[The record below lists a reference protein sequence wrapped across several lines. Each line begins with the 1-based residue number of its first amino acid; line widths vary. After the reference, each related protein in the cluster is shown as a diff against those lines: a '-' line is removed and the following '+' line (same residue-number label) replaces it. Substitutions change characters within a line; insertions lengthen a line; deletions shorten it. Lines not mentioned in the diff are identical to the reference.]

1 MKGILQA
8 MFKSIKS
15 KLLVSMI
22 ALVLLLVTVFVV
34 KDYNN
39 KTSDILKY
47 KESVF
52 EVYLRNIEVQLKG
65 MEIGSLVNEVIPFK
79 RNYGFDCSIIV
90 PEGAGFKIAATTNT
104 MNISSDNFEILKR
117 VLQTGKTETY
127 MLNKNDRKLLTF
139 FGRIKDSGSKD
150 IRIAAI
156 PLDISADVADVRK
169 SLFLNLGTGMLIII
183 IYSGIFYFLVTRS
196 VTQPIREIYST
207 LREIVLEGDLTKRVS
222 MKKRNCWKMRDCKYT
237 DCPAYGKMTSC
248 WQEIGSNAPGEIQC
262 RCLTTGVFKSC
273 ISCPVA
279 QSVLQDEIDKM
290 EAWINTFITRVSN
303 VVKDI
308 FKHSETLGHSS
319 AEISE
324 LAGQMSAS
332 AEQTSTQTNVVA
344 SATEEMSASINAI
357 ASAAEEMSVNIQS
370 VHSSAEQ
377 MSQNMNAVAAAIEE
391 MSMSINYVAG
401 SAQEGSGI
409 AEKAME
415 MSDSTTDTMNVLGK
429 AAREIGDVT
438 DLIKRIAGQTNLLAL
453 NATIE
458 AASAGDAGKGFA
470 VVANEIKELAN
481 QSAQAAED
489 IVSRIEESQAN
500 TEESIKAIAGITD
513 IISKINESSL
523 VITKSVDQQ
532 TITASEISGNVQQ
545 ANSGANDIASS
556 IAEIT
561 NGANDMARSAA
572 EAAKGVNEV
581 SANIQG
587 VSEAASY
594 SSVSSQRV
602 NTAAGELEKMAD
614 QMQEIVGKFKVETG

>member
-1 MKGILQA
+1 

-15 KLLVSMI
+15 KLIASMI
-22 ALVLLLVTVFVV
+22 ALVLLLVTFFVV
-34 KDYNN
+34 KDYNV
-39 KTSDILKY
+39 KTSHIMKC

-52 EVYLRNIEVQLKG
+52 EVYLKNIEVLLKK
-65 MEIGSLVNEVIPFK
+65 MEIGSLVNEVPLFK
-79 RNYGFDCSIIV
+79 RNYGIDCSIIV
-90 PEGAGFKIAATTNT
+90 PEGIGFKIAATTDT
-104 MNISSDNFEILKR
+104 MDISYDNQEILKR
-117 VLQTGKTETY
+117 VLQTGKTETNI
-127 MLNKNDRKLLTF
+127 MNKNGKKLLTF
-139 FGRIKDSGSKD
+139 FGRFKDSGSMD
-150 IRIAAI
+150 IGIAAI
-156 PLDISADVADVRK
+156 PLDISAEVANVRK
-169 SLFLNLGTGMLIII
+169 SLFLNIGAGLLIIFI
-183 IYSGIFYFLVTRS
+183 CSGIIYFLVTRS

-207 LREIVLEGDLTKRVS
+207 LRDIFLEGDLTKRVS
-222 MKKRNCWKMRDCKYT
+222 MQKRNCWKIRNCKYT

-273 ISCPVA
+273 IACPVA

-290 EAWINTFITRVSN
+290 AAWINTFITRVAN

-308 FKHSETLGHSS
+308 DKHSETLIHSS
-319 AEISE
+319 AEIAE
-324 LAGQMSAS
+324 LAVQMSAS
-332 AEQTSTQTNVVA
+332 AEQTSTQSNVVA

-357 ASAAEEMSVNIQS
+357 ASAAEEMSMNIQS
-370 VHSSAEQ
+370 VHSTAEE

-401 SAQEGSGI
+401 SAQEGSDI
-409 AEKAME
+409 AEKAMD
-415 MSDSTTDTMNVLGK
+415 MSDSATEAMNVLGK
-429 AAREIGDVT
+429 TAREIGDVT

-489 IVSRIEESQAN
+489 IVNRIEESQAN

-532 TITASEISGNVQQ
+532 TVTASEISGNVQQ
-545 ANSGANDIASS
+545 ANIGSNNIASS

-587 VSEAASY
+587 VSEAAGY
-594 SSVSSQRV
+594 SSASSQRV
-602 NTAAGELEKMAD
+602 NTAASELEKVAS
-614 QMQEIVGKFKVETG
+614 QLQEMVGSFKVETD

>member
-1 MKGILQA
+1 ML
-8 MFKSIKS
+8 KSIKL

-34 KDYNN
+34 KDYNR
-39 KTSDILKY
+39 KTSDILKC

-52 EVYLRNIEVQLKG
+52 GVYLRNIEVLLQEI
-65 MEIGSLVNEVIPFK
+65 EIGSLINEVIPFK
-79 RNYGFDCSIIV
+79 SNYGIDCSIIV
-90 PEGAGFKIAATTNT
+90 PEGAGFKIAATTNA
-104 MNISSDNFEILKR
+104 MDISSDNHKILTR

-127 MLNKNDRKLLTF
+127 KMNENGRKLLTF
-139 FGRIKDSGSKD
+139 FGRVKIFGGKD
-150 IRIAAI
+150 IVIAAI
-156 PLDISADVADVRK
+156 PLDISADFADVRK
-169 SLFLNLGTGMLIII
+169 SLFLNIGTGLFIII
-183 IYSGIFYFLVTRS
+183 IYSGILYFLVTRS
-196 VTQPIREIYST
+196 VTLPIRDIYST
-207 LREIVLEGDLTKRVS
+207 LREVFLEGDLTKRVA
-222 MKKRNCWKMRDCKYT
+222 MQKRNCWKIRDCKFT
-237 DCPAYGKMTSC
+237 DCPAYVKMTCC

-262 RCLTTGVFKSC
+262 RCLTTGVYKSC
-273 ISCPVA
+273 IACPVA
-279 QSVLQDEIDKM
+279 QSVLQNEIDKM
-290 EAWINTFITRVSN
+290 AAWINTFITRVAN

-308 FKHSETLGHSS
+308 VKHSKTLSNSS
-319 AEISE
+319 SEISE

-332 AEQTSTQTNVVA
+332 AEETSTQANVVA

-357 ASAAEEMSVNIQS
+357 ASAAEEMSMNVQS

-401 SAQEGSGI
+401 SAQEGSDI
-409 AEKAME
+409 AEKAMD
-415 MSDSTTDTMNVLGK
+415 MSDSATDTMNVLGK

-500 TEESIKAIAGITD
+500 TEESIKAIASITD

-532 TITASEISGNVQQ
+532 TVTASEISGNVQQ
-545 ANSGANDIASS
+545 ANAGANNIASS

-587 VSEAASY
+587 VSEAANY
-594 SSVSSQRV
+594 SSASSQRV
-602 NTAAGELEKMAD
+602 DSAASELEKMSA
-614 QMQEIVGKFKVETG
+614 QMQEMVGKFKVEMN

>member
-1 MKGILQA
+1 
-8 MFKSIKS
+8 
-15 KLLVSMI
+15 
-22 ALVLLLVTVFVV
+22 
-34 KDYNN
+34 
-39 KTSDILKY
+39 
-47 KESVF
+47 
-52 EVYLRNIEVQLKG
+52 
-65 MEIGSLVNEVIPFK
+65 
-79 RNYGFDCSIIV
+79 
-90 PEGAGFKIAATTNT
+90 
-104 MNISSDNFEILKR
+104 
-117 VLQTGKTETY
+117 
-127 MLNKNDRKLLTF
+127 
-139 FGRIKDSGSKD
+139 
-150 IRIAAI
+150 
-156 PLDISADVADVRK
+156 
-169 SLFLNLGTGMLIII
+169 
-183 IYSGIFYFLVTRS
+183 
-196 VTQPIREIYST
+196 
-207 LREIVLEGDLTKRVS
+207 
-222 MKKRNCWKMRDCKYT
+222 
-237 DCPAYGKMTSC
+237 
-248 WQEIGSNAPGEIQC
+248 
-262 RCLTTGVFKSC
+262 
-273 ISCPVA
+273 
-279 QSVLQDEIDKM
+279 
-290 EAWINTFITRVSN
+290 
-303 VVKDI
+303 
-308 FKHSETLGHSS
+308 
-319 AEISE
+319 
-324 LAGQMSAS
+324 
-332 AEQTSTQTNVVA
+332 
-344 SATEEMSASINAI
+344 
-357 ASAAEEMSVNIQS
+357 MSVNIQS

-409 AEKAME
+409 AEKAMD

-429 AAREIGDVT
+429 TAREIGDVT

-489 IVSRIEESQAN
+489 IVIRIEESQAN

-532 TITASEISGNVQQ
+532 TITANEISGNVQQ
-545 ANSGANDIASS
+545 ANTGANNIASA
-556 IAEIT
+556 IAEIA

-614 QMQEIVGKFKVETG
+614 QMQEMVGKFKVEAD